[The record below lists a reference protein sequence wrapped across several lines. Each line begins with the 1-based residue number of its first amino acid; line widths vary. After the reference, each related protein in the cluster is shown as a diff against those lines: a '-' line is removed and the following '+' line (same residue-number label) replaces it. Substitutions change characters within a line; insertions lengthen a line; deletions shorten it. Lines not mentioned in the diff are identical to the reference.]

1 VRLVV
6 YPKGNFGDGAVLN
19 HGLVVSELRTRYAMM
34 LLSSVSVNSTDH
46 QHASLVPDY
55 LRNFALKDA
64 FPMLH
69 RSWLTLRSETFLRCW
84 ERVASLTND
93 EPGLCPDAPARS
105 LVLSS
110 SGASPAHAQEDRMM
124 LLELQWLSH
133 DLGLE
138 VTDDDLATWALDC
151 GSADVPQN
159 TVKTELE
166 DDGSEE
172 AVSGVPTPAEAAD
185 HLAQALLWMETEPL
199 DPALLLVVRDIITL
213 AKQACPVNLGLIL
226 PFA

>member
-1 VRLVV
+1 
-6 YPKGNFGDGAVLN
+6 
-19 HGLVVSELRTRYAMM
+19 
-34 LLSSVSVNSTDH
+34 
-46 QHASLVPDY
+46 
-55 LRNFALKDA
+55 
-64 FPMLH
+64 
-69 RSWLTLRSETFLRCW
+69 
-84 ERVASLTND
+84 
-93 EPGLCPDAPARS
+93 
-105 LVLSS
+105 
-110 SGASPAHAQEDRMM
+110 M

-151 GSADVPQN
+151 GSPDAPQN

-199 DPALLLVVRDIITL
+199 DPALLLVVRDIITI
-213 AKQACPVNLGLIL
+213 AKQACPVNLGIIL